1 MVVLGMAAYH
11 AALGWLHASLV
22 PARVD
27 VPVPDPKMPD
37 SKDIVNKGNDA
48 GDWLSVRSQSF
59 WTIIVIL
66 IVAALVA
73 GALKKP
79 VIRGM
84 LFGAVLLA
92 IVLSI
97 VNN

>member
-1 MVVLGMAAYH
+1 MAAYH
-11 AALGWLHASLV
+11 AALGWLHAATLPSK
-22 PARVD
+22 VD

-37 SKDIVNKGNDA
+37 SKDIVDKGSDA
-48 GDWLSVRSQSF
+48 GDWLSIRSQSF
-59 WTIIVIL
+59 WTIVVIL

-73 GALKKP
+73 GALRKP

-84 LFGAVLLA
+84 LFGVVLLA